1 MAIKISLIG
10 LGNLLL
16 RDEGVGVHAVEAL
29 KKKYDFP
36 EEVRLLDGGTLGL
49 DLLHWIEGM
58 DRVLFVDAVDLKK
71 EPGTLAVIEGESL
84 PSLLEPKLSLH
95 HVGLADLLFASSFLG
110 TQPTEIVL
118 VGIQPET
125 LEFGLELSQTIRR
138 SFDKLLETVLEK
150 LREWGLEIKEKRV
163 QESSGYVSGHSL

>member
-16 RDEGVGVHAVEAL
+16 GDEGVGIHAVEAL

-49 DLLHWIEGM
+49 DLLHLIEGM
-58 DRVLFVDAVDLKK
+58 DRVLFVDAVELKEK
-71 EPGTLAVIEGESL
+71 AGTIAVIEGEGL

-95 HVGLADLLFASSFLG
+95 HVGLADLLLASSFLG
-110 TQPTEIVL
+110 TRPAEIAL

-125 LEFGLELSQTIRR
+125 LEIGLELSPTIQGR
-138 SFDKLLETVLEK
+138 FDKLLETVLEK
-150 LREWGLEIKEKRV
+150 LREWGLEIKAKGA
-163 QESSGYVSGHSL
+163 QESADVSGHSL